1 MPRRA
6 AVAWASPPTLPELRR
21 QAELGRD
28 KEVLRGP
35 CPAGPD
41 AGEPSPPSRVAQLSR
56 LEDATASSVPAP
68 NAGRSRLD
76 LGSEARSAPLHADPE
91 LRDSPQGQ
99 LVAPHK
105 LGPTLRP
112 EWAPKSR
119 WPLPEPTVLSLLQGH
134 RAQEGH
140 RAEGRGHRL
149 LARQGRPGISG
160 RGEAGTGQ
168 C

>member
-1 MPRRA
+1 MPRGARCWGA
-6 AVAWASPPTLPELRR
+6 ITPVPSGPTEP
-21 QAELGRD
+21 
-28 KEVLRGP
+28 LRGRH
-35 CPAGPD
+35 
-41 AGEPSPPSRVAQLSR
+41 SFFR
-56 LEDATASSVPAP
+56 ASP

-112 EWAPKSR
+112 EWALKSR

-134 RAQEGH
+134 RAQEGQ

-149 LARQGRPGISG
+149 LARRGRPGISG